1 MKINYRPEI
10 DGLRAIAVGV
20 VILYHAEIIIN
31 GNTLFKGGFIGVD
44 IFFVIS
50 GYLIT
55 SIILNEL
62 THNQSF
68 SFKNFY
74 ERRIRRIIPV
84 LLFIILVTI
93 PVAWICLTPITFVD
107 FAKSILF
114 SIGFTSNLYFYF
126 SGQEYGALSGLYK
139 PFLHTWSLSVEE
151 QFYLIFPIMLFVI
164 FKYFKKNFLLIFLSI
179 SFISL
184 IFAHYG
190 SINFTALNFYILP
203 SRAWELLLGAI
214 ISYEEK
220 NRKFFD
226 NISNKNFIFP
236 KIGVFLISYSVLF
249 FQSGDGFPSLYSII
263 PVLGTILIIRYA
275 NKDELITK
283 VLSSKIFVW
292 IGLISYSLYLWH
304 YPIFAFGRITE
315 ITSGNLFKKVLL
327 GVIILILSIFSYNF
341 IEKPFRNR
349 KYSFKKI
356 ILILFFFSL
365 IIVSITSLIIKKDGV
380 KSRMPAILQELSN
393 VETHNL
399 IKNLDNQKCLLLSEG
414 CSFNSSSNN
423 KVFIIGDSH
432 AASLAFGLKKTLLD
446 KNYNFITSFLGDCG
460 FFPGFNLIDLKT
472 KKIDE
477 KCNNLYFDKLLKK
490 INSHENSIIII
501 AGRFP
506 LYLSNQELNIG
517 TNDIKYSKWKRKY
530 DSVGEYKDIRTSFR
544 NTLKKIS
551 KKNKII
557 LVYPTPEN
565 NVHVSRKLFNKYL
578 KEGLIFDKNTDTKN
592 FITTSYLD
600 YKIRSKF
607 TFELFDSIKG
617 DEVYRVYP
625 HQLFCN
631 TLIEK
636 KCIAH
641 DYEKIFYFDNNHLS
655 IKGANIV
662 NKIII
667 NKIEKISNN

>member
-20 VILYHAEIIIN
+20 VILYHAEIIIS

-55 SIILNEL
+55 SIIMNEL
-62 THNQSF
+62 IHNQSF

-84 LLFIILVTI
+84 LLFIMLVSI

-114 SIGFTSNLYFYF
+114 SLGFTSNLYFYF

-164 FKYFKKNFLLIFLSI
+164 FKYFRKNFILIFLSI
-179 SFISL
+179 SFMSL
-184 IFAHYG
+184 IFAYYG

-203 SRAWELLLGAI
+203 SRAWELLLGAL
-214 ISYEEK
+214 ISYEEN

-226 NISNKNFIFP
+226 NLSNKNFIFP
-236 KIGVFLISYSVLF
+236 KIGVFLIGYSVLF

-275 NKDELITK
+275 NKDEFITK
-283 VLSSKIFVW
+283 VLSSKIFVG

-327 GVIILILSIFSYNF
+327 GVIILILSFFSYNF

-349 KYSFKKI
+349 NYSFKKI
-356 ILILFFFSL
+356 ILILFIFSL
-365 IIVSITSLIIKKDGV
+365 IIVSISSLVIQKEGI
-380 KSRMPAILQELSN
+380 KSRMPAILQDLSN
-393 VETHNL
+393 EETHNL
-399 IKNLDNQKCLLLSEG
+399 IKNSDNQKCLLLSEG
-414 CSFNSSSNN
+414 CSFNNTSNS
-423 KVFIIGDSH
+423 KIFIIGDSH
-432 AASLAFGLKKTLLD
+432 AASLAFGLKKPLLV

-472 KKIDE
+472 KEIDE
-477 KCNNLYFDKLLKK
+477 KCNNLYFNKLLKK

-517 TNDIKYSKWKRKY
+517 TNHGNYIKWRRKY
-530 DSVGEYKDIRTSFR
+530 NPVGEYKDIRSSFR
-544 NTLKKIS
+544 NTLNQIS

-565 NVHVSRKLFNKYL
+565 NVHVPRTLFNKYL
-578 KEGLIFDKNTDTKN
+578 KENLIFNINTKKKN
-592 FITTSYLD
+592 FITIPYAD
-600 YKIRSKF
+600 YKIRSKL
-607 TFELFDSIKG
+607 TFQLFDSIKG
-617 DEVYRVYP
+617 DGIYRVFP
-625 HQLFCN
+625 HKLFCN
-631 TLIEK
+631 TLIDK

-655 IKGANIV
+655 NEGVSIV
-662 NKIII
+662 NKRII
-667 NKIEKISNN
+667 NEIKKINFN